1 MGAKQR
7 QLLNLAIFEKLY
19 VIEDYVSDASYN
31 APFDELESL
40 RRPGSQRPNRRD
52 GSAAGRVWASWSTP
66 FLGDGLS
73 KAILVEQV
81 QRLSNSLSDCET
93 RRGCNKGEK

>member
-40 RRPGSQRPNRRD
+40 RR
-52 GSAAGRVWASWSTP
+52 AWE
-66 FLGDGLS
+66 S
-73 KAILVEQV
+73 KAESKGRISSGSSVGVLA
-81 QRLSNSLSDCET
+81 DAFFG
-93 RRGCNKGEK
+93 RRFE